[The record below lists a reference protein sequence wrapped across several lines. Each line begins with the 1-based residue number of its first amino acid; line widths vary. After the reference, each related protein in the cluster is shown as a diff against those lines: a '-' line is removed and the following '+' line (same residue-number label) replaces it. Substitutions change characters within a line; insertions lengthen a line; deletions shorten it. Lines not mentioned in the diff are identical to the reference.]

1 MATVEQLLSVKGRA
15 VYTVGNTELVFDAI
29 AKMVANNVGALVVTT
44 DGQPSGIVTERDY
57 LRRVALEGRSSKN
70 TFVQEI
76 MSNELTYV
84 DTDTDLEEC
93 MLLMT
98 HRRIRHLP
106 VIDDGRLAGIVSIGD
121 IIKELARQRES
132 TIWELT
138 HYIQRGYA

>member
-1 MATVEQLLSVKGRA
+1 
-15 VYTVGNTELVFDAI
+15 
-29 AKMVANNVGALVVTT
+29 
-44 DGQPSGIVTERDY
+44 
-57 LRRVALEGRSSKN
+57 
-70 TFVQEI
+70 